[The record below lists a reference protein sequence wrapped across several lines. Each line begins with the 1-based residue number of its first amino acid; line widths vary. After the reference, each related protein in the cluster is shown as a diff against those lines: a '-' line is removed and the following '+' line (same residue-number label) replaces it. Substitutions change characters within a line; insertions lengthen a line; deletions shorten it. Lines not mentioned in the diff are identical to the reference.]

1 MRVSARK
8 SRKELLERSESAS
21 SRTYNNNNNIYN
33 INI

>member
-8 SRKELLERSESAS
+8 SRKEHLERSESAS
-21 SRTYNNNNNIYN
+21 HNNNIYKY